1 MDQKTIEEIVKNIL
15 KLELLLAGLK
25 YKHTCLLLK
34 SSFFTL
40 SAIHPQS
47 NLKCLKRNK
56 FFKKFMNK
64 HNIEDTPASKE
75 ILKPWIIP
83 QNVQRIKIQAY
94 IKTVQTLLNR
104 LYANSKNIPFS
115 YRKAGASISFYLR
128 LCMLASFETSNFITK
143 KK

>member
-25 YKHTCLLLK
+25 YKHTCLLLN
-34 SSFFTL
+34 SFFFTS
-40 SAIHPQS
+40 SAIHS
-47 NLKCLKRNK
+47 RSDLKRLK
-56 FFKKFMNK
+56 KSKLLKKFVNK

-83 QNVQRIKIQAY
+83 QNAQRIEIQAY
-94 IKTVQTLLNR
+94 IKTVQALLNR

-128 LCMLASFETSNFITK
+128 LCMLASLETFNFITK